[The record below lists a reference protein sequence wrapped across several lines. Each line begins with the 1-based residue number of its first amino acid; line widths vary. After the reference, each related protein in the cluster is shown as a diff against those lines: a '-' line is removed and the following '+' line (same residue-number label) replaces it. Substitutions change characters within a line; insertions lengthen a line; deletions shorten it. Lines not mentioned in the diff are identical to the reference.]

1 MSKPLVS
8 DELWAR
14 IEPLLPAEKPRR
26 FRFPGRKPKD
36 RRKILTGIVFV
47 LKTGIAWD
55 DLPAELGWGC
65 GRTCRE
71 TLAAWQRAG
80 VWDRLHKILLDEL
93 GDDGLID
100 WSRTLI
106 DSAASKAPKGGDLT
120 GPNPTDRRKKG
131 SKHHV
136 ITDAQGIPLAIELTG
151 AQRHDSTQ
159 MLPLVDAIPPIQGK
173 RLAKPYTGGHIGLV
187 ATKGVTDL
195 SVDGRAT
202 GPSPRPPSRTPASIR
217 GLSLRCLRH
226 QPRTRPVGPRP
237 ADLMARA
244 RLRQLDRGGNSQD
257 ERSCHPV
264 PFDPPVGTCPE
275 NGAWRMRRVRR
286 SSIPDRRSSAPM
298 RLEARVFG
306 KTSICRHPQGALL
319 C

>member
-14 IEPLLPAEKPRR
+14 IEPLLPAETPRR

-106 DSAASKAPKGGDLT
+106 DSAASKAPKGGELT

-159 MLPLVDAIPPIQGK
+159 MLPLVDAIPPIQGPRGRPRK
-173 RLAKPYTGGHIGLV
+173 RPDGCRVTGLTTRRRAARNCGSAGSSRRLP
-187 ATKGVTDL
+187 AA
-195 SVDGRAT
+195 GRPTAAVW
-202 GPSPRPPSRTPASIR
+202 G
-217 GLSLRCLRH
+217 
-226 QPRTRPVGPRP
+226 RPVGTS
-237 ADLMARA
+237 
-244 RLRQLDRGGNSQD
+244 RGRWPG
-257 ERSCHPV
+257 
-264 PFDPPVGTCPE
+264 
-275 NGAWRMRRVRR
+275 
-286 SSIPDRRSSAPM
+286 SINAVASASGGIVDRRSNEPGCHW
-298 RLEARVFG
+298 LAR
-306 KTSICRHPQGALL
+306 
-319 C
+319 